1 MNKITISNIM
11 ECSFRLRK
19 SLEKN
24 TESICKKYDLKF
36 IELEILSILMDGRYG
51 DTASQIGHNKHIS
64 KAHLSKSLD
73 RLHQKGYIYFDK
85 DTSDHRFTHI
95 VLSDQ
100 AVSAAREMNQ
110 VKANLENR
118 LLNGFSEA
126 DKIMTKKLIQNLTDN
141 MAKLEMSGLL

>member
-1 MNKITISNIM
+1 MNKITISNILD
-11 ECSFRLRK
+11 CSFRLRK

-36 IELEILSILMDGRYG
+36 IELEILSILMDGSCG

-73 RLHQKGYIYFDK
+73 RLHQKGFILFDK
-85 DTSDHRFTHI
+85 DTSDHRYTHI
-95 VLSDQ
+95 VLSKK
-100 AVSAAREMNQ
+100 AISAAKEMNQ

>member
-1 MNKITISNIM
+1 MNKITISNILD
-11 ECSFRLRK
+11 CSFRLRK

-36 IELEILSILMDGRYG
+36 IELEILSILMDGSCG

-100 AVSAAREMNQ
+100 AVSAAKEMNEI
-110 VKANLENR
+110 KANLEKK
-118 LLNGFSEA
+118 LLNGFSES
-126 DKIMTKKLIQNLTDN
+126 DKILTRKLIQNLTEN
-141 MAKLEMSGLL
+141 MAQIEMSGS

>member
-1 MNKITISNIM
+1 MNKITISNILD
-11 ECSFRLRK
+11 CSFRLRK

-36 IELEILSILMDGRYG
+36 IELEILSILMDGSCG

-100 AVSAAREMNQ
+100 AVSAAKEMNEI
-110 VKANLENR
+110 KANLEKK
-118 LLNGFSEA
+118 LLNGFSES
-126 DKIMTKKLIQNLTDN
+126 DKILTRKLIQNLTEN
-141 MAKLEMSGLL
+141 MAQIEMSG